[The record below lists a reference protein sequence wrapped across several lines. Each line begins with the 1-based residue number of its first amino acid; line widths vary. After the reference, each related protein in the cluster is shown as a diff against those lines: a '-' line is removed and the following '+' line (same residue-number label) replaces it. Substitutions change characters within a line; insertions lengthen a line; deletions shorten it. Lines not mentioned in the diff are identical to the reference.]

1 MTVRNLRAVA
11 TALLLGAAAMAGT
24 TVLSSPP
31 AAAALRASV
40 GKPLLEAQA
49 LYNQGNF
56 KGAMAKVNEA
66 EAVSGKTAEE
76 SDTIAKMKN
85 AIAIKSGD
93 PSTPAG
99 AEAKFVNDYNSGR
112 FKDVIADA
120 DILRKAG
127 RLDAKN
133 QQLIAQAYYRSG
145 DKAGCERYIK
155 TNFGANPGDSV
166 LELLMRCAYDAG
178 DEDTQRSAL
187 ETLVSHSGKAEY
199 WSSLLK
205 LSERAQGMRDH
216 DTLDIYR
223 LKLLTGTIAGKDEYF
238 LLAQL
243 ALQLGFAAEAQSVI
257 TKGQA
262 AVKELN
268 DARTNKLLELAKSQ
282 AGADAAAM
290 PKNLASANAAP
301 QGDALVKL
309 GEDQWGMGKAKDAV
323 GTIQAGMK
331 KPLADKNNA
340 QIRLGMAY
348 LGAGQKSDAQKAF
361 DGVTAPKGDKTAM
374 IAHLWSL
381 YARK

>member
-11 TALLLGAAAMAGT
+11 TALLLGAAAMAGAA
-24 TVLSSPP
+24 VLSSP
-31 AAAALRASV
+31 AAAALRAAV
-40 GKPLLEAQA
+40 GKPLLEAQT
-49 LYNQGNF
+49 LYNQGNY

-66 EAVSGKTAEE
+66 EAVSNKTAEE
-76 SDTIAKMKN
+76 TSTIAQMKN
-85 AIAIKSGD
+85 AIAVKSGD

-112 FKDVIADA
+112 FKDVIADQ

-133 QQLIAQAYYRSG
+133 QQLVAQAYYRSG

-155 TNFGANPGDSV
+155 SNFGSNPPDSV
-166 LELLMRCAYDAG
+166 LELLMRCAYDNQD
-178 DEDTQRSAL
+178 DETQRQAL
-187 ETLVSHSGKAEY
+187 ETLVAHTGKAEY

-243 ALQLGFAAEAQSVI
+243 ALQLGFAAEAQSVL

-262 AVKELN
+262 AIKELN
-268 DARTNKLLELAKSQ
+268 DARTNKLLALAKSQ

-290 PKNLASANAAP
+290 PKNLAAANAAP
-301 QGDALVKL
+301 QGDALVKI

-323 GTIQAGMK
+323 ATIQAGMK

-348 LGAGQKSDAQKAF
+348 LGAGQKSDALKAF
-361 DGVTAPKGDKTAM
+361 EAVTGPKGDKTAM